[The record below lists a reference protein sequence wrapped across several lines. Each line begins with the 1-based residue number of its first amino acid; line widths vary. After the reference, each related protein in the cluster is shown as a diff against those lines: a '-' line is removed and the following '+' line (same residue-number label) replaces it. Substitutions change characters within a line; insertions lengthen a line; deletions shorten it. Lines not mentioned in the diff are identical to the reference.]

1 VGYFIYNFVLAGL
14 TAVLAENQE
23 WFRDLQAWIDFKYT
37 QGMLFEGWP
46 VGGEAWAQLG
56 VTAVAWVV
64 LPLVVGLVL
73 VRRSEV
79 K

>member
-1 VGYFIYNFVLAGL
+1 
-14 TAVLAENQE
+14 
-23 WFRDLQAWIDFKYT
+23 
-37 QGMLFEGWP
+37 MLFEGWP